1 MHRGLQILEIVE
13 LLCAEVAGDLPQY
26 GVGPPE
32 CQHLAALARTCK
44 TFQDPALDLLWSH
57 QRNTMMNLLMCMP
70 DNLWCSPVPTDV
82 KLLGFHRPI
91 TAADWER
98 PLTYMRRVKT
108 FAYSLQTMPSPQL
121 LQALSL
127 SFPGEHFFPTLQK
140 LYWNTPNTPHA
151 PHIWRFISPKITR
164 TILAF
169 GDSDHDLSLLPTVA
183 ISCPSMTDATIYCPT
198 REDVRR
204 SVLQGISQF
213 VLGLA
218 AIESLSILDLDQAAF
233 EHLAQL
239 PTIKSL
245 EIRRPDAFNPSCKI
259 GEGDV
264 FLSLQRLKFNSIA
277 PGSIAR
283 FLHPF
288 SDSPLVSLAM
298 NVEPTSLAAP
308 GLYSFIA
315 ENCSRATLRDLH
327 VGSTELVMSTHR
339 RRAEPQIIR
348 DDMIRL
354 LLGLTALNSLC
365 LYSCDGFDLDDST
378 LSGMAASWPDI
389 ERLDLMVVSTY
400 EGFTPRTTLHSLY
413 AFARHCPRLRTLKIL
428 FDATVVPSTDADAEI
443 SQGALT
449 CLSLGRSSI
458 FAPAADVA
466 AFLCRLFPVLQELHT
481 GYHQREWE
489 GYDDQL
495 LEDRVIYHRRWKQ
508 VERLLPA
515 HVEEEVEESGSES
528 EDGS

>member
-13 LLCAEVAGDLPQY
+13 LLCAEVAGDLPRY

-32 CQHLAALARTCK
+32 CQHLAALAKTCK

-70 DNLWCSPVPTDV
+70 DDLWCLPVPTDV
-82 KLLGFHRPI
+82 KLLGFQRPI
-91 TAADWER
+91 TAVDWER
-98 PLTYMRRVKT
+98 PLTYMRR
-108 FAYSLQTMPSPQL
+108 TMPSPQL

-140 LYWNTPNTPHA
+140 LYWSTPNTPH
-151 PHIWRFISPKITR
+151 PPYIWRFISPKITR
-164 TILAF
+164 TILTF

-204 SVLQGISQF
+204 SVLQGISRF

-259 GEGDV
+259 SEGGV

-277 PGSIAR
+277 PGSVAR

-308 GLYSFIA
+308 GLYSFVA

-327 VGSTELVMSTHR
+327 VGSTELVVSTPR

-348 DDMIRL
+348 DDMIQTAPCPHSLDFTVSVFSRWVRPRRL
-354 LLGLTALNSLC
+354 NPIRA
-365 LYSCDGFDLDDST
+365 
-378 LSGMAASWPDI
+378 MAASWPDI
-389 ERLDLMVVSTY
+389 ERLDLMVASTY
-400 EGFTPRTTLHSLY
+400 EGFTPRADSPPLY
-413 AFARHCPRLRTLKIL
+413 AFARHCPL
-428 FDATVVPSTDADAEI
+428 VPSTDADAEI

-466 AFLCRLFPVLQELHT
+466 AFLCGLFPVLQELHT
-481 GYHQREWE
+481 GHHQRESE
-489 GYDDQL
+489 GYEDDQL
-495 LEDRVIYHRRWKQ
+495 LEDRVIFHRRWKQ

-528 EDGS
+528 EDEES